1 MKSFFYVASTASMM
15 VMISAVCEGVSAQN
29 LQGASPQRYSQ
40 SAPPTGATTQPSD
53 GITKEQA
60 AKIQANLA
68 KLSREDRQLVEAQ
81 QFCPIM
87 TKNRLG
93 IMGAPVKV
101 MVKDQPVFLCCNG
114 CRAKALAN
122 PDKTL
127 ASVEALKAK
136 VADAEINANLSK
148 LSPEDRR
155 LAEAQGYCPVLTD
168 NRLGVMGPPVK
179 IMVGDKPVF
188 LCCKG
193 CRTKALSNPEGT
205 LAVVDQLKA
214 KMAQEAE
221 RRASVNP
228 NSTNR

>member
-1 MKSFFYVASTASMM
+1 MKSFFNVGFAGFAIVMMSMVCQETA
-15 VMISAVCEGVSAQN
+15 AQN
-29 LQGASPQRYSQ
+29 QQPGIRQAYAQSVQTNGAP
-40 SAPPTGATTQPSD
+40 AQPAD
-53 GITKEQA
+53 VTKEQA

-81 QFCPIM
+81 QYCPIM
-87 TKNRLG
+87 VKNRLG
-93 IMGAPVKV
+93 VMGTPVKV

-122 PDKTL
+122 PDRTL
-127 ASVEALKAK
+127 DSVAALKAK
-136 VADAEINANLSK
+136 VADAEISASLSK

-155 LAEAQGYCPVLTD
+155 LAEAQGYCPIMTD

-179 IMVGDKPVF
+179 ILIGNRPVF

-193 CRTKALSNPEGT
+193 CRTRALSNAEGT

-214 KMAQEAE
+214 KTAEEAA
-221 RRASVNP
+221 RRAAVNT
-228 NSTNR
+228 NSSNR